1 MDYLSNS
8 GWRGSNRVVNL
19 RVGTGPFWSH
29 GQERGIQSYKSNPAA
44 EERIGLF
51 GYAEVPG
58 SLGPPWIIVRWP
70 ASATLKDPYMRPF
83 RSFGQTPLVAV
94 LALIVLL
101 VSPGL
106 SLAADKHHE
115 RIVLNPVVR
124 FGHNALTRSA
134 FDHFY
139 NGEYDKAVREFE
151 QIERAA
157 GDDPRALNWLTTA
170 VLFRELYRIG
180 ALDTELFADAG
191 FMDIR
196 HAVVDPKI
204 RARIRQLNDASLAL
218 CEQRL
223 RADPDD
229 VQALYA
235 RGVARG
241 TRALVTGMLDRSWLP
256 ALRAGLGARRD
267 HERVLQL
274 DPNFSD
280 AKMVLGIHYYVV
292 GSLPWTAKAA
302 ASLIGLS
309 GSKQRGIQ
317 YLAEAAN
324 GGGESNTDARST
336 LALFLR
342 REQRYEEA
350 IAVVAQ
356 LLQAYPRNFLIALEH
371 ANLLAASGK
380 GQEAMAAYRKLL
392 GAGRSAFN
400 PDAPLEQ
407 AAYGLGEVLRGW
419 NQFAAAAQ
427 AFDQV
432 NDFPNV
438 DPGLRVRAALQA
450 GQMYDLME
458 KRENALTKYR
468 QVLALQQDTPQAEQA
483 RKYLKQPYRT
493 ARKG

>member
-1 MDYLSNS
+1 
-8 GWRGSNRVVNL
+8 
-19 RVGTGPFWSH
+19 
-29 GQERGIQSYKSNPAA
+29 
-44 EERIGLF
+44 
-51 GYAEVPG
+51 
-58 SLGPPWIIVRWP
+58 
-70 ASATLKDPYMRPF
+70 MRPL
-83 RSFGQTPLVAV
+83 RSFGRAELFTV

-101 VSPGL
+101 FSLGL
-106 SLAADKHHE
+106 SLAAEKRHE

-124 FGHNALTRSA
+124 FGQDAITRSA

-139 NGEYDKAVREFE
+139 NGEYDRAVREFE
-151 QIERAA
+151 QVERAHP
-157 GDDPRALNWLTTA
+157 DDPRALNWLTTA

-196 HAVVDPKI
+196 HAAVDPKV
-204 RARIRQLNDASLAL
+204 RARIRQLNEAALAL
-218 CEQRL
+218 CEQKL
-223 RADPDD
+223 RANPDD

-235 RGVARG
+235 RGAARG
-241 TRALVTGMLDRSWLP
+241 TRSLATGLLDRSWLP
-256 ALRAGLGARRD
+256 ALRSALGARRD

-280 AKMVLGIHYYVV
+280 AKMFLGVHYYVV

-302 ASLIGLS
+302 ASLMGLS

-317 YLAEAAN
+317 FLAEAAN
-324 GGGESNTDARST
+324 GGGESNTDARTT

-342 REQRYEEA
+342 REQRYDEA
-350 IAVVAQ
+350 IAVVEQ
-356 LLQAYPRNFLIALEH
+356 LQQAYPRNFLIALEH
-371 ANLLAASGK
+371 ANLLAAAGK

-392 GAGRSAFN
+392 GAGRNAFN

-419 NQFAAAAQ
+419 HQYAPAAQ

-450 GQMYDLME
+450 GQMYDLLQR
-458 KRENALTKYR
+458 RESALSKYR

-483 RKYLKQPYRT
+483 RKYLKQPYREQ
-493 ARKG
+493 KG